1 MNELTAYLEQFY
13 DEVEPRDFYR
23 AIFPEG
29 DLQKKG
35 ELREKGSSVYK
46 YNGIIVSVTNKKKA
60 DGKTLI
66 KRYTL
71 TDDLD
76 MIDEVCQTEDFSL
89 MSPISYVGKE
99 RTAENARVM
108 YAIAVD
114 LDKIRIENGVPV
126 GLISLLERHI
136 ELADRIPKPTYIVS
150 SGTGLHLYY
159 VLSEPINLFKDTA
172 KQLQIFKHDLTDLIW
187 HDTICDIKSKK
198 EIQQEGI
205 YQGFR
210 VVGTV
215 TKTGDRA
222 RAYQIGD
229 PVSME
234 YLNRYI
240 LNEAHRVTDLS
251 YKRKGLTLQEAK
263 EKYPEWYE
271 SRVVRKVKRGSWHIS
286 RNLYEWWKR
295 QILSGATVGHRYHCM
310 TMLAIYAQK
319 CSMYDPKH
327 NPDPVTREEL
337 ERDAWKL
344 FDHMESLTITEDNHF
359 TTDDVMKALM
369 AFDEKWIIY
378 PRRSVEYKSGIII
391 PANKRNYQ
399 RQRDH
404 LEEARAIRD
413 IRSRRRGE
421 AWDAHNGRKS
431 QSEKVIQWRV
441 DHPEG
446 IKAECIRETGLS
458 KPTVYKYWDEIKKT

>member
-60 DGKTLI
+60 NGDTLI

-136 ELADRIPKPTYIVS
+136 ELAGRIPKPTYIVS

-344 FDHMESLTITEDNHF
+344 FDHMESLTIAENNHF
-359 TTDDVMKALM
+359 TTDDVMKALL

-378 PRRSVEYKSGIII
+378 PRRSVEYKSGIYI
-391 PANKRNYQ
+391 PANKRN
-399 RQRDH
+399 
-404 LEEARAIRD
+404 
-413 IRSRRRGE
+413 
-421 AWDAHNGRKS
+421 GRK
-431 QSEKVIQWRV
+431 QADHIRLMNFVRDEINHNTDWRNKEGRPDKIDQVRQWRQ

-446 IKAECIRETGLS
+446 KKADCIRETGLS
-458 KPTVYKYWDEIKKT
+458 KSTVYRHWEKT

>member
-1 MNELTAYLEQFY
+1 MNELTAYLEQYY

-23 AIFPEG
+23 GIFPEG

-60 DGKTLI
+60 NGDTLI

-114 LDKIRIENGVPV
+114 LDRVRIEDGVPV

-136 ELADRIPKPTYIVS
+136 ELTDRIPKPTYIVS

-159 VLSEPINLFKDTA
+159 VLESPINLFKDSA
-172 KQLQIFKHDLTDLIW
+172 KQLQLFKHDLTDLIW
-187 HDTICDIKSKK
+187 HDTICDIQSKK
-198 EIQQEGI
+198 DIQQEGI

-210 VVGTV
+210 VVGTI

-222 RAYQIGD
+222 RAFQIGD

-234 YLNRYI
+234 YLNGYI
-240 LNEAHRVTDLS
+240 QNEAHRVTDLS
-251 YKRKGLTLQEAK
+251 YRRKGLSLQEAK
-263 EKYPEWYE
+263 EKYPEWHE
-271 SRVVRKVKRGSWHIS
+271 SRVVNKVKRGSWHIS

-327 NPDPVTREEL
+327 NPEPVTREEL
-337 ERDAWKL
+337 ERDAWEL
-344 FDHMESLTITEDNHF
+344 FDHMESLTISEKNHF
-359 TTDDVMKALM
+359 TTDDVMKALL
-369 AFDEKWIIY
+369 AYDEKWIIY
-378 PRRSVEYKSGIII
+378 PRRAVEYKSGISI
-391 PANKRNYQ
+391 PANKRN
-399 RQRDH
+399 
-404 LEEARAIRD
+404 
-413 IRSRRRGE
+413 
-421 AWDAHNGRKS
+421 GRK
-431 QSEKVIQWRV
+431 QADHIKLMNFVRDEINHNTDWRNKEGRPDKIDQVRQWRS

-446 IKAECIRETGLS
+446 KKADCIRETGLS
-458 KPTVYKYWDEIKKT
+458 KSTVYRHWEKT

>member
-60 DGKTLI
+60 NGDTLI

-136 ELADRIPKPTYIVS
+136 ELAGRIPKPTYIVS

-187 HDTICDIKSKK
+187 HDTICDIMSKK

-344 FDHMESLTITEDNHF
+344 FDHMESLTIAENNHF
-359 TTDDVMKALM
+359 TTDDVMKALL

-378 PRRSVEYKSGIII
+378 PRRSVEYKSGIYI
-391 PANKRNYQ
+391 PANKRN
-399 RQRDH
+399 
-404 LEEARAIRD
+404 
-413 IRSRRRGE
+413 
-421 AWDAHNGRKS
+421 GRK
-431 QSEKVIQWRV
+431 QADHIRLMNFVRDEINHNTDWRNKEGRPDKIDQVRQWRQ

-446 IKAECIRETGLS
+446 KKADCIRETGLS
-458 KPTVYKYWDEIKKT
+458 KSTVYRHWEKT

>member
-1 MNELTAYLEQFY
+1 MNELTKYLEQFY

-46 YNGIIVSVTNKKKA
+46 YNGIIVSVTNRKKA
-60 DGKTLI
+60 NGGTLI

-76 MIDEVCQTEDFSL
+76 MIDEVCQSDDFSL

-99 RTAENARVM
+99 RKAENARIM

-126 GLISLLERHI
+126 GLVSLLERHVG
-136 ELADRIPKPTYIVS
+136 LVNRIPKPTYIVS

-159 VLSEPINLFKDTA
+159 VLADPINLFMGSA
-172 KQLQIFKHDLTDLIW
+172 RQLQIFKHDLTDLIW

-198 EIQQEGI
+198 DIQQEGI

-210 VVGTV
+210 VVGTI
-215 TKTGDRA
+215 TKRGDRV
-222 RAYQIGD
+222 RAFRIGD
-229 PVSME
+229 PVSMD
-234 YLNRYI
+234 YLNGYI
-240 LNEAHRVTDLS
+240 QNEAHRVTDLS
-251 YKRKGLTLQEAK
+251 YRRKKLSLQEAK

-271 SRVVRKVKRGSWHIS
+271 SRVVRRVKRGSWHVS

-295 QILSGATVGHRYHCM
+295 QILNGATVGHRYYCM

-327 NPDPVTREEL
+327 NPKPVTREEL
-337 ERDAWKL
+337 ERDAWEL
-344 FDHMESLTITEDNHF
+344 FDHMESLTVAENNHF
-359 TTDDVMKALM
+359 TTDDVIKALL
-369 AFDEKWIIY
+369 AYDEKWIVY
-378 PRRSVEYKSGIII
+378 PRRAVEYKSGISI
-391 PANKRNYQ
+391 PANKRKGRKQEVHLQ
-399 RQRDH
+399 R
-404 LEEARAIRD
+404 ARAVQMID
-413 IRSRRRGE
+413 YPEGE
-421 AWDAHNGRKS
+421 WRNKDGRPNKIE
-431 QSEKVIQWRV
+431 QVRQWRL

-446 IKAECIRETGLS
+446 KKADCVRKTGLS
-458 KPTVYKYWDEIKKT
+458 KSTVYRHWDKL

>member
-1 MNELTAYLEQFY
+1 MNELTAYLEQYY

-23 AIFPEG
+23 GIFPEG
-29 DLQKKG
+29 VLQKKG

-60 DGKTLI
+60 NGETLI

-114 LDKIRIENGVPV
+114 LDKVRIEDGVPV

-136 ELADRIPKPTYIVS
+136 ELTDRIPKPTYIVS

-159 VLSEPINLFKDTA
+159 VLKSPINLFKDSA

-210 VVGTV
+210 VVGTI

-222 RAYQIGD
+222 RAFQIGD

-234 YLNRYI
+234 YLNGYI
-240 LNEAHRVTDLS
+240 QNEAHRVTDLS
-251 YKRKGLTLQEAK
+251 YRRKGLSLQEAK

-271 SRVVRKVKRGSWHIS
+271 SRVVKKVKRGSWHIS

-327 NPDPVTREEL
+327 NPEPVTREEL
-337 ERDAWKL
+337 ERDAWEL
-344 FDHMESLTITEDNHF
+344 FDHMESLTISEKNHF
-359 TTDDVMKALM
+359 TTDDVMKALL
-369 AFDEKWIIY
+369 AYDEKWIIY
-378 PRRSVEYKSGIII
+378 PRRAVEYKSGISI
-391 PANKRNYQ
+391 PANKRN
-399 RQRDH
+399 
-404 LEEARAIRD
+404 
-413 IRSRRRGE
+413 
-421 AWDAHNGRKS
+421 GRK
-431 QSEKVIQWRV
+431 QADHIKLMNFVRDEINHNTDWRNKEGRPDKIDQVRQWRS

-446 IKAECIRETGLS
+446 KKADCIRETGLS
-458 KPTVYKYWDEIKKT
+458 KSTVYRHWEKT